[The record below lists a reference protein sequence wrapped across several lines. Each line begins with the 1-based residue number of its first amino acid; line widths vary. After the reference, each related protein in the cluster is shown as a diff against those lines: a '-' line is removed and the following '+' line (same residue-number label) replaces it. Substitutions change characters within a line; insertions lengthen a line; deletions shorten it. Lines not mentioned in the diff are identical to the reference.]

1 MIKIAHRGNTR
12 GPKPELENKPEY
24 IFDAIQDGFEVEID
38 IWFQDGEGFFLGHDY
53 PKYKI
58 DEDFIGAVNPHV
70 WFHCKDLLSLEKFIN
85 DYSHARFFWH
95 QEDSFTLTS
104 SKHIW
109 TYPGKEIVSNTILVH
124 LEEFNED
131 DFETKPFAI
140 CSDFLV

>member
-12 GPKPELENKPEY
+12 GPNPELENKPEY
-24 IFDAIQDGFEVEID
+24 IFEAIQDGFEVEID
-38 IWFQDGEGFFLGHDY
+38 IWFQDGDGFYLGHDY

-58 DEDFIGAVNPHV
+58 DEEFIPLVIPHA

>member
-12 GPKPELENKPEY
+12 GPKPELENSPEY
-24 IFDAIQDGFEVEID
+24 ISKAIEDGFEVEID

-58 DEDFIGAVNPHV
+58 DEDFMVALTHHA